1 MAVLEEPERARE
13 KARESQREPERA
25 RERARESQREPE
37 RAAVLRAQRRMRRIL
52 VYESCKARC
61 AMHAC
66 SGLECRCKLFFCFYS
81 TYYFM
86 VTGVQYTSLILQ

>member
-37 RAAVLRAQRRMRRIL
+37 RAAVTVLRAQRRIRRIL

-61 AMHAC
+61 AMPAV
-66 SGLECRCKLFFCFYS
+66 GLNAAVNFFVLFL
-81 TYYFM
+81 
-86 VTGVQYTSLILQ
+86 QYVLLYGYQRAVY